1 MRHYLK
7 VARENKGYTQ
17 RYVAEQIGISQNYYC
32 DIENG
37 IRQKELK
44 ASTLNAISRLL
55 EIPLEEMISEE
66 ERLFR

>member
-66 ERLFR
+66 EQLCR